1 VTPESS
7 RTTVKPPLISLESV
21 HRQWGD
27 RSALTDVSLTIEA
40 GQRVALIGPSGSG
53 KSTLLRLVCGALAS
67 SRGTVRIDGEA
78 IQALSVS
85 RLQAHRA
92 RCGIVEQSQHLVP
105 QLSVHRNVVAG
116 LLPQW
121 AWYRTLFS
129 LGWPLERDRV
139 AALLDSLGIVDRQ
152 WDKAR
157 VLSVGQQ
164 QRVAIARG
172 LVGNPAIILADEPTA
187 SLDPTTAAEA
197 IQLLVDQAES
207 RSATLLL
214 CSHQLSQV
222 VHSVDRVVGL
232 REGRVVIDEAPDRVT
247 DAMLN
252 VLYEGSRERR

>member
-1 VTPESS
+1 M
-7 RTTVKPPLISLESV
+7 ESV
-21 HRQWGD
+21 GRQWGE
-27 RSALTDVSLTIEA
+27 RVALADVSLEIEA

-67 SRGTVRIDGEA
+67 SRGTVRVDGEA
-78 IQALSVS
+78 IQTLRVS
-85 RLQAHRA
+85 RLQTHRA
-92 RCGIVEQSQHLVP
+92 RCGIVEQSQHLVS

-116 LLPQW
+116 LLPHW

-129 LGWPLERDRV
+129 LLWPLERERV
-139 AALLDSLGIVDRQ
+139 AALLESLGIADRQ

-172 LVGNPAIILADEPTA
+172 LVGNPSIILADEPTA

-207 RSATLLL
+207 RGATLLL
-214 CSHQLSQV
+214 CSHHLSQV
-222 VHSVDRVVGL
+222 IHSVDRVIGL
-232 REGRVVIDEAPDRVT
+232 REGRIVVDEGPDRVT

-252 VLYEGSRERR
+252 ALYEGSRERR